1 MGNELAA
8 QSGENRRPVRASG
21 TMRNGTVH
29 VLVVDDD
36 PHTLESICGLLG
48 DSFAVHA
55 ASDVT
60 DGLAKL
66 DRYPIAVLI
75 TDQRMN
81 GVGGDGLLAETARR
95 SLSTRVLLTGYSDM
109 GAMVRAVQRGHIY
122 AYIAKPWDPMELR
135 LTLERAV
142 EHHRLMQVLH
152 HERRQLVQLM
162 ESVPDVI
169 YFKDEEHRFTRVN
182 RATAELLGVND
193 AASLIGRGDWD
204 FFPPDEAARIEAED
218 SAVIQ
223 GGRPLVD
230 QIEAVT
236 PPDGRQRWFS
246 TTKVPIEGAGLVGIS
261 RDVTER
267 KLAEQRLDAMTR
279 QLVEAEFE
287 KKAFYRRVIQAVTDG
302 KLHLVD
308 AEDVPTFQATVRL
321 DLEEVDNY
329 RVCREELRALGE
341 QAGLHDDAIEDLVLG
356 AGEAVTNAIKHATG
370 GMCLAGLDDSG
381 VVVRVVDQG
390 AGIHADDLPDT
401 LFRTGFSTKISL
413 GLGYT
418 LILKVM
424 DSIWLST
431 GPEGTILQ
439 MVKRKP
445 SEEQLDADLNAFLDR
460 FSS

>member
-1 MGNELAA
+1 
-8 QSGENRRPVRASG
+8 
-21 TMRNGTVH
+21 
-29 VLVVDDD
+29 
-36 PHTLESICGLLG
+36 
-48 DSFAVHA
+48 
-55 ASDVT
+55 
-60 DGLAKL
+60 
-66 DRYPIAVLI
+66 
-75 TDQRMN
+75 
-81 GVGGDGLLAETARR
+81 
-95 SLSTRVLLTGYSDM
+95 
-109 GAMVRAVQRGHIY
+109 
-122 AYIAKPWDPMELR
+122 WDPMELR

-142 EHHRLMQVLH
+142 EHHQLMQSLH

-182 RATAELLGVND
+182 RATAELLGVRD
-193 AASLIGRGDWD
+193 AGSLIGRGDWD

-223 GGRPLVD
+223 GGRALID

-267 KLAEQRLDAMTR
+267 KLAEQRLDLMTR

-287 KKAFYRRVIQAVTDG
+287 KKAFYRRVVQAVTDG

-308 AEDVPTFQATVRL
+308 AEDVPTFEATVRL
-321 DLEEVDNY
+321 DLEEADNY
-329 RVCREELRALGE
+329 RVCREQLRALGE
-341 QAGLHDDAIEDLVLG
+341 QAGLDDDAIEDLVLG

-370 GMCLAGLDDSG
+370 GICLAGLDESG

-431 GPEGTILQ
+431 GTEGTILQ
-439 MVKRKP
+439 MVKRKAT
-445 SEEQLDADLNAFLDR
+445 EEQLDADLNAFLDR
-460 FSS
+460 FSG